1 MHSLAA
7 TSPEDGG
14 AQEPIGIGIGVDHD
28 AHQPLRRLTFLYCV
42 RHPIHPYSPSPSV
55 EPSGDFLDQVEGIVF
70 KITAEELATSDEY
83 GDTDYGRAMAHASSP
98 TGTPGFT
105 SNPKATAVATR
116 AAPR

>member
-1 MHSLAA
+1 LRGDNQ
-7 TSPEDGG
+7 DG
-14 AQEPIGIGIGVDHD
+14 
-28 AHQPLRRLTFLYCV
+28 LSYC
-42 RHPIHPYSPSPSV
+42 PYCLIQFV
-55 EPSGDFLDQVEGIVF
+55 ALHEPSGDFLDQVEGIVF

-116 AAPR
+116 TAPR